1 MCGRLV
7 VGLNPHGEVTSLLF
21 PGRVVMQKETLL
33 SCIRNAFSKAKTIA
47 EAVQQAVE
55 DNLSQHKATLVKP
68 HGYEIKNLRSDSGYN
83 RWLIEQRINRKKLK
97 LEEGGV
103 PMEEDVQ
110 ETLETTQNDPFAN
123 EDTIQRP
130 PITSAD
136 VPLDNSPAMEMDIKI
151 ENGSMQDVEEID
163 VGEEEEE
170 EVKTRLTASDLF

>member
-21 PGRVVMQKETLL
+21 PGRVVMQKQTLL
-33 SCIRNAFSKAKTIA
+33 SCIRNAFSTAKTIA

-55 DNLSQHKATLVKP
+55 DDLSQRKATSVKP

-97 LEEGGV
+97 MEEGGV
-103 PMEEDVQ
+103 PMEEDLQ
-110 ETLETTQNDPFAN
+110 ESPEAAQNQMSDS

-130 PITSAD
+130 PVTSAET
-136 VPLDNSPAMEMDIKI
+136 PPNNSMPMEMGVKT
-151 ENGSMQDVEEID
+151 ENGSEQNGKVTVET
-163 VGEEEEE
+163 EEEEE
-170 EVKTRLTASDLF
+170 EVKPRLTASDLF